1 MNAMDMKSMRPFF
14 SFDFYTFE
22 YQSPTANG
30 PDPVFE
36 VTKFYDVN
44 VNNDLIKYLNNQFL
58 KIDFIDENVDL
69 DASPEANDYIGS
81 ARYSLKGLLTEER
94 FNGKLD
100 IMNEKGIQTG

>member
-1 MNAMDMKSMRPFF
+1 MDQKHMRPFF

-30 PDPVFE
+30 PDPSFE
-36 VTKFYDVN
+36 VTKHYEVKM
-44 VNNDLIKYLNNQFL
+44 NNDLIKYLNNQFL

-81 ARYSLKGLLTEER
+81 ARVSLKGMLT
-94 FNGKLD
+94 KDQIDQDLD
-100 IMNEKGIQTG
+100 IMNEKGI